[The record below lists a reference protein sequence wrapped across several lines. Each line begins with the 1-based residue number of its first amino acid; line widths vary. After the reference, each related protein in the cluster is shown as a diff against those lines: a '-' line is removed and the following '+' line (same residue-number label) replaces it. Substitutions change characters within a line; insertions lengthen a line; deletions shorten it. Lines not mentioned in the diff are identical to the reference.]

1 MKKPH
6 KIIPALLLS
15 GAISFAAM
23 AVPAKQGV
31 MTIPQ
36 ADGTT
41 LKVKIVGDEW
51 NHCYMTEDGHPLS
64 EDGGT
69 FRYVKADADGKL
81 LLSPM
86 KAADAAHRSAEA
98 KAWLSDTDNHAVMR
112 AMENARGSRR
122 TMPDIRRDIPARSP
136 GLFSEAKFPSKG
148 KQKAIV
154 VLVEYQDVK
163 FTHPDPHDY
172 FNRMLNEKGFA
183 DYGGTGSA
191 RDFFMESSQGQFAPE
206 FDLYGPITLSRN
218 MSFYGGNKSNGDDAN
233 PHWMVIEACQ
243 QLDGAVDFKE
253 YDRNGDG
260 YIDNVFVFYA
270 GRGENSGGGTN
281 TVWPHSYNVT
291 AAEGTPFVF
300 DGVTLDYYAC
310 SNEWEGNRP
319 DGVGTFCHEFG
330 HVLGLPDLYA
340 TSYTGAFTPGEWSV
354 MDHGSYNNDG
364 CTPPLYSAFERYALG
379 WISPR
384 QLTGPAN
391 ITLRDIST
399 NNACIIKTTDED
411 EFYLFENRQQ
421 QGWDTYIPGHGMLAW
436 HIHYDRTVWMRNT
449 CNNSPSH
456 QYIDIV
462 EADNTLST
470 STRDGDSFPGTANV
484 REFGDD
490 TRPAMSTWCGFKPG
504 LPLTEITEKGGVIT
518 FKVAGGVEPLPD
530 VVMHEASAITPVGFT
545 ASWEPVAGAESYE
558 LEVYTVTHSPDGR
571 TVITYADGFNPCNT
585 GNATSHEVTG
595 LRPATGYRFRVTAV
609 SSDSSS
615 LPSQEMTVTTGDPTF
630 EYLSPLATEATEITP
645 TSFTANW
652 EAFDGAA
659 GYLIEVYT
667 KALGEPEMSLADFT
681 GGIGAMPSGWATDCN
696 MPLQNAAYAGG
707 AIPSLWMR
715 NDGNYLDTP
724 VFPHPLRAISF
735 WHRGIAADGANRL
748 TVKALVNSEWVEVK
762 SIPISN
768 AAGGVTTTID
778 DLPSS
783 ATAAR
788 ISYSRQASGTVAID
802 DVKAMHGGKE
812 TIGMVSG
819 YDRLPVGNNTATGVK
834 GLLPNTTYHYRLT
847 AVNADNLHSCPSNEI
862 TVTTPDT
869 NGIETAEAL
878 PGAEISAS
886 GTTITISTAG
896 NAVGDFSVTDIAGR
910 TVAKGCGNTASVSV
924 SVHSP
929 GIYIVA
935 AMNTVKKIA
944 TK

>member
-1 MKKPH
+1 MKKFN

-15 GAISFAAM
+15 GAISFTAT
-23 AVPAKQGV
+23 AVPAKPGTV
-31 MTIPQ
+31 TITQ

-41 LKVKIVGDEW
+41 LQVRIVGDEW
-51 NHCYMTEDGHPLS
+51 NHCYLTEDGYPLA
-64 EDGGT
+64 EDNGT
-69 FRYVKADADGKL
+69 FRYVKSDADGKL

-86 KAADAAHRSAEA
+86 KASDAVLRSADAS
-98 KAWLSDTDNHAVMR
+98 AWLSTADANMTLRCMEKERAKQPMR
-112 AMENARGSRR
+112 HPSARKPVSK
-122 TMPDIRRDIPARSP
+122 SP
-136 GLFSEAKFPSKG
+136 GLFSEAIFPTEG

-172 FNRMLNEKGFA
+172 FSRMLNEKDFS

-191 RDFFMESSQGQFAPE
+191 RDFFMESSQGRFAPE

-233 PHWMVIEACQ
+233 PHWMVIEACR
-243 QLDGAVDFKE
+243 QLDGAVDFRE
-253 YDRNGDG
+253 YDRDGDG

-300 DGVTLDYYAC
+300 DGVTLDHYAC
-310 SNEWEGNRP
+310 SNEWDGNRP

-340 TSYTGAFTPGEWSV
+340 TSYTNAFTPGEWSV

-379 WISPR
+379 WITPR

-399 NNACIIKTTDED
+399 NNACIIKTSDED
-411 EFYLFENRQQ
+411 EFYLLENRQQ

-449 CNNSPSH
+449 CNNNASH
-456 QYIDIV
+456 QYIDLV
-462 EADNTLST
+462 EADNIRTS

-490 TRPAMSTWCGFKPG
+490 TTPAMSTWCNFKPG

-518 FKVAGGVEPLPD
+518 FKVAGGVEPLHD
-530 VVMHEASAITPVGFT
+530 VVLHEASDITPVGFT
-545 ASWEPVAGAESYE
+545 ASWEPVEGAENYE
-558 LEVYTVTHSPDGR
+558 LEVYTVTYPHDGR
-571 TVITYADGFNPCNT
+571 PVITYADGFNPCNT
-585 GNATSHEVTG
+585 GNSTSHAVTD
-595 LRPATGYRFRVTAV
+595 LQPATDYRFRVTAV
-609 SSDSSS
+609 SGSSSS
-615 LPSQEMTVTTGDPTF
+615 LPSQEMAVTTGDPTF
-630 EYLSPLATEATEITP
+630 EYLSPLAIEATDITP

-652 EAFDGAA
+652 EAFDGTAD
-659 GYLIEVYT
+659 YIIEVYT
-667 KALGEPEMSLADFT
+667 KAFGEPETSLVDFT
-681 GGIGAMPSGWATDCN
+681 GGIGAMPSGWTTDCN
-696 MPLQNAAYAGG
+696 MPLQNVAYAGV

-735 WHRGIAADGANRL
+735 WHRGIAADESNRL
-748 TVKALVNSEWVEVK
+748 VIKALVNSEWEEVK
-762 SIPISN
+762 SLLIAN
-768 AAGGVTTTID
+768 EAGGTTTTID
-778 DLPSS
+778 EFPAG

-788 ISYSRQASGTVAID
+788 ISYSRPASGTVAID

-812 TIGMVSG
+812 TAIMVSG
-819 YDRLPVGNNTATGVK
+819 YDKLPVGNTTATDVK

-847 AVNADNLHSCPSNEI
+847 AVSSDNLHSRPSNEI
-862 TVTTPDT
+862 SVTTPDT
-869 NGIETAEAL
+869 NGIGATEAQGTAIITAN
-878 PGAEISAS
+878 
-886 GTTITISTAG
+886 GTTVTIRTTG
-896 NAVGDFSVTDIAGR
+896 NAIGEFSVTDIAGR
-910 TVAKGCGNTASVSV
+910 TVAKGNSPAASVGV
-924 SVHSP
+924 TLPAP

-935 AMNTVKKIA
+935 AMNTVKKLAIN
-944 TK
+944 